1 VKYVRR
7 LFSALICA
15 SLCLASVA
23 AQAQQQAQPANATA
37 ARATANKSLLV
48 GVVDLRSVLQNHP
61 VVAEEIPALNAKLQ
75 QEQVALAKA
84 KQEADQKIADMQQKY
99 DFKYG
104 TPEFEEQIGSIRKEF
119 SDAEFKAN
127 EASQKVVAQRTQL
140 LFKAYKDLQ
149 AAIQAVAVKNGIII
163 VHSKVKISAP
173 QNSNI
178 SEEVLALEEA
188 DQNTIVWN
196 RPECDITEAVKQ
208 QLAATVGAPSAASE
222 GNSPLA
228 NLGGQAMNAANS
240 ASAATPRPAANPAA
254 APRTAN
260 AAAGQQRR

>member
-1 VKYVRR
+1 MKYVRR

-15 SLCLASVA
+15 SLCLAVGA
-23 AQAQQQAQPANATA
+23 VQAQQANQAQGA
-37 ARATANKSLLV
+37 ASAPRATANKSLLV
-48 GVVDLRSVLQNHP
+48 GVVDLRAVLQNHP

-149 AAIQAVAVKNGIII
+149 TAIQTVAVKNGIII

-208 QLAATVGAPSAASE
+208 QLAAAVGTPSQASE
-222 GNSPLA
+222 GDSPLA
-228 NLGGQAMNAANS
+228 NLGGQAMNAANG
-240 ASAATPRPAANPAA
+240 AAARPAAAQPRTA